1 MELKDKDFEEIRE
14 FLSRGNEYAGTQEII
29 NDVVESILINLESDL
44 TSADEIGLT
53 NGSNEFATLQDFVEE
68 FWDRS
73 VNLFMNVLETQG
85 SER

>member
-14 FLSRGNEYAGTQEII
+14 FLSRGNEYAGTQEVI
-29 NDVVESILINLESDL
+29 NDVVADILNNLESDL
-44 TSADEIGLT
+44 TEADEIGLT
-53 NGSNEFATLQDFVEE
+53 NGTCEFSTLQDFVNE

-73 VNLFMNVLETQG
+73 IDLFMNVLETQG